1 MTTTTRQLTIQS
13 GAAKRLFKEHK
24 HYEDEAVQQ
33 KIKVDSLVAQYGED
47 EWEVKNGRRMLEES
61 NKMIT
66 DSSERLGKAAEDLR
80 NLITAAMKEPDVADS
95 TQLAQ
100 AKEVLEAISG

>member
-1 MTTTTRQLTIQS
+1 MGYADNFLSYQLSVTAQ
-13 GAAKRLFKEHK
+13 RLSI
-24 HYEDEAVQQ
+24 YTQ
-33 KIKVDSLVAQYGED
+33 
-47 EWEVKNGRRMLEES
+47 RRMLEES

-100 AKEVLEAISG
+100 AKEVLEEISA

>member
-1 MTTTTRQLTIQS
+1 MTTTTRQLTIKS

-47 EWEVKNGRRMLEES
+47 EWEVKNGVRR
-61 NKMIT
+61 
-66 DSSERLGKAAEDLR
+66 
-80 NLITAAMKEPDVADS
+80 
-95 TQLAQ
+95 
-100 AKEVLEAISG
+100 